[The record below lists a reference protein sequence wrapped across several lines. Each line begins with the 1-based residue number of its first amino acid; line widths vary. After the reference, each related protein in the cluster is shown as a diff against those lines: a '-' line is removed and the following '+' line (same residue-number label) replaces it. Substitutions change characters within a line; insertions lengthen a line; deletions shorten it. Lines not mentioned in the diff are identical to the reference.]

1 MLTELIIFGGIAFWV
16 LVAVLFLALLIAT
29 ETESPGWAT
38 SLLLIFIAV
47 NVAFGN
53 VGTFVVQSPMKVLY
67 VVLGYALAGI
77 LWTFPAWILFL
88 RKVRKS
94 YLETRSSFALEKDF
108 QVSPRG
114 NFEGIPAEH
123 RDAFYRKV
131 VYVEPRDSGLDY
143 DTKKDSL
150 DLPTFSKN
158 DWRFYLW
165 AIAWPV
171 SVVNT
176 VIGDFLVN
184 VLKSLHKIYDHIS
197 SSIFKG

>member
-1 MLTELIIFGGIAFWV
+1 MLTEFIIFGGVIFWV
-16 LVAVLFLALLIAT
+16 LVAVLFFSLLIAT

-38 SLLLIFIAV
+38 SLLIIFIAA
-47 NVAFGN
+47 NMAFGSA
-53 VGTFVVQSPMKVLY
+53 GTFVLSNPANAALAVLA
-67 VVLGYALAGI
+67 YALAGI
-77 LWTFPAWILFL
+77 TWTFPAWILFL

-94 YLETRSSFALEKDF
+94 YLATRSSFAREKDF
-108 QVSPRG
+108 QVAQRG
-114 NFEGIPAEH
+114 NCEGIPAEH
-123 RDAFYRKV
+123 REAFYRKV

-150 DLPTFSKN
+150 DLPTFGKN

-176 VIGDFLVN
+176 FIGDFLVN

-197 SSIFKG
+197 ASVFKG